1 MDKSLLVR
9 GGRIVD
15 PSQGLDV
22 VGDVLVSDGAVAW
35 CAPAG
40 HGRSVPVGCPVL
52 DAQGLV
58 VSPGFIDLHCH
69 LREPG
74 FEDKETVATGALAA
88 VRGGFTTLCVMPNTE
103 PPVDSAAVVQFLLR
117 RAQDVGLAR
126 LLPIGC
132 ITRGR
137 RGAGLVEMAEM
148 ADAGAVA
155 FSDDGDPVEDPY
167 IMRMALTY
175 AAPLGLPVI
184 EHCEERSLTR
194 NAEAH
199 EGWVASRLGLTGM
212 PAQAEESMAARDIEL
227 AALTGGRLHLA
238 HISTAGTLELVRRAR
253 ERGLPVTA
261 EVTPHHLLL
270 TEEWL
275 LGAPEAGNGR
285 WQPPAP
291 YAPLTA
297 RAYDTA
303 AKVNPPLRTVA
314 DAAAL
319 VRGLRAGEID
329 AIATD
334 HAPHNL
340 VDKVCTFSEAAFGI
354 SILETALGMLL
365 ALVHRGDL
373 DLSTVVERLTV
384 GPARVLGP
392 RCAHLG
398 SLAAGAAGDVT
409 LFDPDAEW
417 TVDTARFASR
427 GRNTPLAGMTLRGK
441 VVATVVG
448 GRVVHGGEESRLPGA
463 GAAAGKGAQA

>member
-1 MDKSLLVR
+1 MAESVLVR

-22 VGDVLVSDGAVAW
+22 VGDVLVHDGVVAW
-35 CAPAG
+35 CGPAG
-40 HGRSVPVGCPVL
+40 HGRSAPTGTPVL
-52 DAQGLV
+52 DAGGLV

-74 FEDKETVATGALAA
+74 FEEKETVATGALAA

-103 PPVDSAAVVQFLLR
+103 PPIDGAAVIQFLLR
-117 RAQDVGLAR
+117 RAREVGLAR
-126 LLPIGC
+126 LLPIGA

-137 RGAGLVEMAEM
+137 QGSRLVEMIEM

-175 AAPLGLPVI
+175 AAPLGIPVI
-184 EHCEERSLTR
+184 EHCEERSLAR
-194 NAEAH
+194 DGQAH

-212 PAQAEESMAARDIEL
+212 PAEAEESMAARDIQL

-238 HISTAGTLELVRRAR
+238 HISTAGTLDLVRRAR
-253 ERGLPVTA
+253 ERGLPVTS

-275 LGAPEAGNGR
+275 LGAPEASNGR
-285 WQPPAP
+285 WQPPSP
-291 YAPLTA
+291 YAPLTP

-319 VRGLRAGEID
+319 VQGLRAGEID

-373 DLSTVVERLTV
+373 DLPTVVERLTA

-392 RCAHLG
+392 RCAGLG
-398 SLAAGAAGDVT
+398 SLAPGSAGDVT
-409 LFDPDAEW
+409 VFDPNAEW

-427 GRNTPLAGMTLRGK
+427 GRNTPLAGMTLRGN

-448 GRVVHGGEESRLPGA
+448 GRVVHGAERRAEA
-463 GAAAGKGAQA
+463 

>member
-1 MDKSLLVR
+1 MAETLLVR

-22 VGDVLVSDGAVAW
+22 VGDVLVLDGVVAW

-40 HGRSVPVGCPVL
+40 HGRSVPSRVPVL

-74 FEDKETVATGALAA
+74 FEDKESVATGALAA

-103 PPVDSAAVVQFLLR
+103 PPIDSAAIIQFLLR
-117 RAQDVGLAR
+117 RAHEVALAR
-126 LLPIGC
+126 VLPIGC
-132 ITRGR
+132 VTRGR
-137 RGAGLVEMAEM
+137 SGAGLVEMAEM
-148 ADAGAVA
+148 VDAGAVA

-175 AAPLGLPVI
+175 AAPLGIPVI
-184 EHCEERSLTR
+184 EHCEERSLAR
-194 NAEAH
+194 DGQAH
-199 EGWVASRLGLTGM
+199 EGWVASRLGIPGM
-212 PAQAEESMAARDIEL
+212 PAEAEEHMASRDIEL
-227 AALTGGRLHLA
+227 AALTGGRIHLA
-238 HISTAGTLELVRRAR
+238 HISTAGTLDLARRAR
-253 ERGLPVTA
+253 ARGLPVTS

-275 LGAPEAGNGR
+275 LGAPEASNGH
-285 WQPPAP
+285 WHPPSP
-291 YAPLTA
+291 YAPLTP

-319 VRGLRAGEID
+319 VQGLRAGDID

-340 VDKVCTFSEAAFGI
+340 VDKACTFTEAEFGI

-373 DLSTVVERLTV
+373 DMPTVVERFTA

-392 RCAHLG
+392 RFANLG
-398 SLAAGAAGDVT
+398 NLAPGAAGDLT
-409 LFDPDAEW
+409 IFDPDAEW
-417 TVDTARFASR
+417 TVDTSRFASR
-427 GRNTPLAGMTLRGK
+427 GKNTPLAGMTLRGN

-448 GRVVHGGEESRLPGA
+448 GRVVHG
-463 GAAAGKGAQA
+463 AAARAAA

>member
-1 MDKSLLVR
+1 MAESLLVR
-9 GGRIVD
+9 GGRILD

-22 VGDVLVSDGAVAW
+22 VGDVLVHDGVVAW

-40 HGRSVPVGCPVL
+40 HGRSVPAGVPVL

-74 FEDKETVATGALAA
+74 FEEKETVATGALAA

-103 PPVDSAAVVQFLLR
+103 PALDNAAVIQFLLR
-117 RAQDVGLAR
+117 RAREVALAR
-126 LLPIGC
+126 ILPIGA

-137 RGAGLVEMAEM
+137 QGTRLVEMMEM

-184 EHCEERSLTR
+184 EHCEERSLAR
-194 NAEAH
+194 NGEAH

-212 PAQAEESMAARDIEL
+212 PAEAEESMAARDIQL
-227 AALTGGRLHLA
+227 ASLTGGHIHLA
-238 HISTAGTLELVRRAR
+238 HISTAGTLDLVRRAR

-275 LGAPEAGNGR
+275 LGAPEASNGR
-285 WQPPAP
+285 WQPPAS

-297 RAYDTA
+297 RAYDTD

-314 DAAAL
+314 DASAL
-319 VRGLRAGEID
+319 VAGLRAG
-329 AIATD
+329 
-334 HAPHNL
+334 
-340 VDKVCTFSEAAFGI
+340 
-354 SILETALGMLL
+354 
-365 ALVHRGDL
+365 R
-373 DLSTVVERLTV
+373 STPSRRIT
-384 GPARVLGP
+384 PRTTSWT
-392 RCAHLG
+392 RCA
-398 SLAAGAAGDVT
+398 
-409 LFDPDAEW
+409 P
-417 TVDTARFASR
+417 SR
-427 GRNTPLAGMTLRGK
+427 RPPLASASWRRPWACSWPWCTG
-441 VVATVVG
+441 ATWIWRRWSSG
-448 GRVVHGGEESRLPGA
+448 SPSARRESWARDAPTW
-463 GAAAGKGAQA
+463 AAWPPAPPET

>member
-1 MDKSLLVR
+1 MAESLLIR

-15 PSQGLDV
+15 PAQGLDV
-22 VGDVLVSDGAVAW
+22 VGDVLVHDGVVAW

-40 HGRSVPVGCPVL
+40 HGESAPAGVPVL
-52 DAQGLV
+52 DASGLV

-74 FEDKETVATGALAA
+74 YEEKETVATGALAA

-103 PPVDSAAVVQFLLR
+103 PSLDNAAVIQFLLR
-117 RAQDVGLAR
+117 RAREVNLAR
-126 LLPIGC
+126 LLPIGA

-137 RGAGLVEMAEM
+137 QGKGLVEMAEM

-175 AAPLGLPVI
+175 AAPLGIPVI
-184 EHCEERSLTR
+184 EHCEERSLAR
-194 NAEAH
+194 NGEAH

-212 PAQAEESMAARDIEL
+212 PAEAEESMAARDIHL
-227 AALTGGRLHLA
+227 ASLTGGRLHLA

-253 ERGLPVTA
+253 ERGLPVTS

-275 LGAPEAGNGR
+275 LGAPEASNGR

-303 AKVNPPLRTVA
+303 SKVNPPLRTVA

-319 VRGLRAGEID
+319 VQGLRAGEID

-365 ALVHRGDL
+365 TLVHRGDL
-373 DLSTVVERLTV
+373 DLPTVVERLTA

-392 RCAHLG
+392 RSAHLG
-398 SLAAGAAGDVT
+398 TLAPGAAGDVT
-409 LFDPDAEW
+409 IFDPDAEW
-417 TVDTARFASR
+417 TVDTSRFASR
-427 GRNTPLAGMTLRGK
+427 GRNTPLAGMTLRGE

-448 GRVVHGGEESRLPGA
+448 GRVVHGGK
-463 GAAAGKGAQA
+463 AATA